1 MSRLPLRSLAKAISP
16 LSPGRAALA
25 GAAAP
30 ARLASASASGSA
42 KLCLVAI
49 EIGFLCLSLTPR
61 SQSDGLGLALAGACA
76 EATAGGT
83 AAVVATRIVVGAAL
97 RRMVCPLSGTVGYNE
112 YSVLY

>member
-1 MSRLPLRSLAKAISP
+1 MPLMGGITAA
-16 LSPGRAALA
+16 RAA
-25 GAAAP
+25 GP
-30 ARLASASASGSA
+30 RRERRASATGATSDGGTYVCG
-42 KLCLVAI
+42 LCLVAI
-49 EIGFLCLSLTPR
+49 EIGFLFLSLTPR

>member
-1 MSRLPLRSLAKAISP
+1 L
-16 LSPGRAALA
+16 
-25 GAAAP
+25 
-30 ARLASASASGSA
+30 
-42 KLCLVAI
+42 
-49 EIGFLCLSLTPR
+49 
-61 SQSDGLGLALAGACA
+61 QSDGLGLALAGACA